1 MVIMMIIIVCK
12 GLLQYL
18 LMMIIADEILFDQF
32 KTHCKSD
39 NSIFI
44 SCVRCDDGFC
54 KGNWEEEEE
63 EEGYTAGGERMHP
76 KVSESND
83 SGFKGNFQLAKQ
95 QLAIGSNKRATQQ
108 VVKECISKYL
118 KIMMVIVMVM
128 KVSAKAIQ
136 LVKEGISENDE
147 RVWVISSQTKT
158 LKWV

>member
-1 MVIMMIIIVCK
+1 M
-12 GLLQYL
+12 
-18 LMMIIADEILFDQF
+18 
-32 KTHCKSD
+32 T
-39 NSIFI
+39 
-44 SCVRCDDGFC
+44 
-54 KGNWEEEEE
+54 
-63 EEGYTAGGERMHP
+63 
-76 KVSESND
+76 
-83 SGFKGNFQLAKQ
+83 KQ